1 MSQVISDVQER
12 PSPQA
17 HMDMGSDAE
26 LGGVPKAHARRM
38 HGPSRGGVRTMR
50 TLFDILKKDRKG
62 TFQWL
67 ETVKD
72 IETAKA
78 RVLQLCSESPEEFVV
93 FRGTDLQVVA
103 TSQAMQTDTEVLRE
117 FPQQRLQFFAD

>member
-1 MSQVISDVQER
+1 
-12 PSPQA
+12 
-17 HMDMGSDAE
+17 
-26 LGGVPKAHARRM
+26 
-38 HGPSRGGVRTMR
+38 MR
-50 TLFDILKKDRKG
+50 TLYDILKKDRKG

-78 RVLQLCSESPEEFVV
+78 RVLQLSSESLDEFIV

>member
-1 MSQVISDVQER
+1 
-12 PSPQA
+12 
-17 HMDMGSDAE
+17 
-26 LGGVPKAHARRM
+26 
-38 HGPSRGGVRTMR
+38 MR
-50 TLFDILKKDRKG
+50 TLYDILKKDRKG

-78 RVLQLCSESPEEFVV
+78 RVLQLSSESLDEFIV

-103 TSQAMQTDTEVLRE
+103 TSQAMQTDTEVVRE
-117 FPQQRLQFFAD
+117 FPQQRLQSFAD

>member
-1 MSQVISDVQER
+1 MCARPEATPQPGSSHGHGFRWSARWCAKSTRYAFAWSVER
-12 PSPQA
+12 
-17 HMDMGSDAE
+17 
-26 LGGVPKAHARRM
+26 
-38 HGPSRGGVRTMR
+38 GVRTMR

-78 RVLQLCSESPEEFVV
+78 RVLQLSSESPEEFVV

-103 TSQAMQTDTEVLRE
+103 TSRAMQTNTEVLRE
-117 FPQQRLQFFAD
+117 FPQQRLQVFAD

>member
-1 MSQVISDVQER
+1 
-12 PSPQA
+12 
-17 HMDMGSDAE
+17 
-26 LGGVPKAHARRM
+26 
-38 HGPSRGGVRTMR
+38 MR
-50 TLFDILKKDRKG
+50 TRYDILQKDRKG
-62 TFQWL
+62 TFQWM

-78 RVLQLCSESPEEFVV
+78 RVLQLSSESPDEFIV
-93 FRGTDLQVVA
+93 FRETDLQVVV

>member
-1 MSQVISDVQER
+1 
-12 PSPQA
+12 
-17 HMDMGSDAE
+17 
-26 LGGVPKAHARRM
+26 
-38 HGPSRGGVRTMR
+38 MR
-50 TLFDILKKDRKG
+50 TRYDILQKDRKG

-67 ETVKD
+67 ETVTD

-78 RVLQLCSESPEEFVV
+78 RVLQLSSESLDEFIV

>member
-1 MSQVISDVQER
+1 MFRIVHQD
-12 PSPQA
+12 
-17 HMDMGSDAE
+17 
-26 LGGVPKAHARRM
+26 
-38 HGPSRGGVRTMR
+38 RGEEPMR
-50 TLFDILKKDRKG
+50 TLYDILKKDRKG

-78 RVLQLCSESPEEFVV
+78 RVLQLSSESLDEFIV

>member
-1 MSQVISDVQER
+1 
-12 PSPQA
+12 
-17 HMDMGSDAE
+17 
-26 LGGVPKAHARRM
+26 
-38 HGPSRGGVRTMR
+38 MR

-78 RVLQLCSESPEEFVV
+78 RVLQLYLESPEEFVV

-103 TSQAMQTDTEVLRE
+103 TSRAMQTNTEVLRE
-117 FPQQRLQFFAD
+117 FPQQRLQVFAD

>member
-1 MSQVISDVQER
+1 
-12 PSPQA
+12 
-17 HMDMGSDAE
+17 
-26 LGGVPKAHARRM
+26 
-38 HGPSRGGVRTMR
+38 MR

-62 TFQWL
+62 TFEWL

-78 RVLQLCSESPEEFVV
+78 RVLQLSSESPEEFVV

-103 TSQAMQTDTEVLRE
+103 TSRAMQTNTAVLRE
-117 FPQQRLQFFAD
+117 FPQQRLQVFAD

>member
-1 MSQVISDVQER
+1 
-12 PSPQA
+12 
-17 HMDMGSDAE
+17 
-26 LGGVPKAHARRM
+26 
-38 HGPSRGGVRTMR
+38 MR
-50 TLFDILKKDRKG
+50 TLYDILKKDRKG

-78 RVLQLCSESPEEFVV
+78 RVLQLSSESLDEFIV

-103 TSQAMQTDTEVLRE
+103 TSQAMQTETEVLRE
-117 FPQQRLQFFAD
+117 FPQ

>member
-1 MSQVISDVQER
+1 
-12 PSPQA
+12 
-17 HMDMGSDAE
+17 
-26 LGGVPKAHARRM
+26 
-38 HGPSRGGVRTMR
+38 MR
-50 TLFDILKKDRKG
+50 TLYDILKKDRKG

-78 RVLQLCSESPEEFVV
+78 RVLQLSSESLDEFIV

-117 FPQQRLQFFAD
+117 FPQQRVQFFAD